1 MANSQPFEWGQSVQ
15 VIKEARRH
23 SENRKVTW
31 VTYPWKQEPIYGRV
45 IGVAYKQE
53 GTKHYGSYDE
63 SGHLEVKNTVKL
75 FRVAVS
81 WRKEVLAFAEDLELV
96 PDQEMPF
103 NRSPKWTA
111 KDRAD
116 MRSAMADWPR
126 DEKGHFKPY
135 EPKTKET

>member
-15 VIKEARRH
+15 VIKEVHRH
-23 SENRKVTW
+23 SENREVTW
-31 VTYPWKQEPIYGRV
+31 GTYPWKQEPIYGRIV
-45 IGVAYKQE
+45 GVTYKQE
-53 GTKHYGSYDE
+53 GTKHYGSWDDQ
-63 SGHLEVKNTVKL
+63 GHLEVKNTVKL
-75 FRVAVS
+75 CRVAVS
-81 WRKEVLAFAEDLELV
+81 WRKEVLAFAEDLELC

-116 MRSAMADWPR
+116 MRSAMEGWPR

-135 EPKTKET
+135 EPKTKVT